1 MKEIYNPLFQSI
13 PTLLINDGKTKQH
26 TITTITD
33 LMFPMQILPLI
44 LISDNFFPVNLL
56 ALPSSMTK
64 SNREAFDNTIVE
76 SR

>member
-1 MKEIYNPLFQSI
+1 MEEIYNPLFQSI
-13 PTLLINDGKTKQH
+13 PTLLINDGKTKPH

-44 LISDNFFPVNLL
+44 LISDNFFPVKLL

-64 SNREAFDNTIVE
+64 SNREAFDNSIVE